1 MAIFDGSFFFGPN
14 FNLFQV
20 SGSSGGGSTQDSTET
35 LNSGGGSTQ
44 DSTETLNSGGGSTQ
58 DSTET
63 LNSGGGSTQDSTE
76 TNSGGDGVIN
86 TGDGVDIIG
95 FSVEPDLETLDDTP
109 IPVEPDGGIG
119 DGAGPIGPIPVEPD
133 GGIGDGGVIIELPVE
148 AGREI
153 YEENEDG
160 ILVPVEPDGGIGD
173 GAGPLEPI
181 PVDADG
187 GIGDGAG
194 PIGLDNP
201 IPVEHDGGIG
211 DGAGPLGPIPVD
223 ADGGIGDGAPS
234 LFSFFNL
241 TNTSE
246 GGTQGTDLF
255 IASGKAETFS
265 FAENQGSDFVVGFDI
280 QEDTLDISQTA
291 TDFTD
296 IASLQA
302 ASTEVVDAF
311 TGTIYGL
318 NIDLGD
324 GETGFLNGISQNDLG
339 TMDIVF

>member
-1 MAIFDGSFFFGPN
+1 MVHSVSAHVWENLQHRTLLMAIFDGSFFFGPN

-20 SGSSGGGSTQDSTET
+20 GGS
-35 LNSGGGSTQ
+35 SGGGSTQ

-95 FSVEPDLETLDDTP
+95 FS
-109 IPVEPDGGIG
+109 I
-119 DGAGPIGPIPVEPD
+119 EPD

-160 ILVPVEPDGGIGD
+160 ILVPVEPG
-173 GAGPLEPI
+173 
-181 PVDADG
+181 
-187 GIGDGAG
+187 
-194 PIGLDNP
+194 
-201 IPVEHDGGIG
+201 GGIG